1 MATTQRGNYAL
12 LAFVILTALSIG
24 QSVKGFPEGG
34 DNPAAGEDWAKDSI
48 AHGCYCHM
56 DEQLNEGMYMLEG
69 IPSEYLPDTT
79 YNISLI
85 INDTNVVRDTNAPE
99 EIRYGGFLA
108 EVTEGAFQTSD
119 LYWIGGEGSYI
130 SHNADSNGQR
140 NWTVQWTAP
149 SDGIGDAVFTIY
161 FNVVNGVATGGD
173 QWGYITAV
181 SLGTPQIVSG
191 ETSIHELGVSLMQYW
206 IALYAIA
213 IVFVSILVAY
223 VVIRGGSS
231 HYRG

>member
-12 LAFVILTALSIG
+12 LAFVILTALSIS
-24 QSVKGFPEGG
+24 QSVKGFPDGG
-34 DNPAAGEDWAKDSI
+34 ENPNAGEGWAKDSL
-48 AHGCYCHM
+48 AHGCSCHM

-130 SHNADSNGQR
+130 SHNANSNGQR

-181 SLGTPQIVSG
+181 SLGTPQIVSE

-206 IALYAIA
+206 IALCAIA